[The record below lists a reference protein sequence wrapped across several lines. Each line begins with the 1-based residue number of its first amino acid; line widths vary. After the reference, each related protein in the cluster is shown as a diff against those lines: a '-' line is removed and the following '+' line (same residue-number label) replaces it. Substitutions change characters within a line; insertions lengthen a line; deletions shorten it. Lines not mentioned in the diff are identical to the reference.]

1 MVRKAD
7 LLGGK
12 KKVEIICNYL
22 GYKRLSN
29 DGELWKTGHFT
40 THYLDF
46 TYDFLIESY
55 AKILDRVPEQKL
67 SNVEFFSLNQH
78 VKSSLLSLNKYLML
92 AAISNLANY
101 LHTNEI
107 GTENR

>member
-1 MVRKAD
+1 MVEKNS
-7 LLGGK
+7 LIGGK

-22 GYKRLSN
+22 GYKRLMPKG
-29 DGELWKTGHFT
+29 DLWKTGSYT

-55 AKILDRVPEQKL
+55 IKILDSIPAEKS
-67 SNVEFFSLNQH
+67 SNPTIFSLNQH